1 MIIMLKHLYISQYAL
16 IDELELSLEDG
27 FSVITGETGA
37 GKSIIMGALAL
48 VMGARADSKSVRE
61 GAQKCIVEATF
72 QITDYRLQITHFVR
86 DFYSARH
93 NEQALSALANRKNI
107 QITDNFS
114 TLNSCDKQEQRSSL
128 LLPSEARI
136 LSEAKNSQL
145 STIFEEY
152 GLDWED
158 ECVIRREVTA
168 AGKSRAF
175 VNDTP
180 VTLQQ
185 MRTIAS
191 LLIDIHSQHENLLL
205 NDSNFQLKIVDIIA
219 QSGAEREAYG
229 KVYGDWRATTA
240 KLAEVREMAE
250 KWASER
256 DYAQFQFD
264 QLNDANLIETE
275 QAELEAEL
283 EVLNHAEEIKGD
295 LSDASGRLDD
305 DGYGVV
311 MQMREVKQ
319 RVAHA
324 ARYMKQ
330 AEALTERVESLYV
343 ELKDVAAEVADM
355 CGDMEFDPQR
365 KAWVEERLN
374 TIYALEQKHR
384 VDTVA
389 QLIALRDE
397 YDAKL
402 QRIDSFDEEIGALEK
417 QVAQL
422 ASDLASA
429 ADELTE
435 KRGGVREDIAEYLV
449 ARLRLLGMENA
460 RIEVRISGKDYSAD
474 GQDVVELAFTANKNA
489 ELRPIASIASG
500 GEIARLMLALKCLI
514 AKSAELPTI
523 IFDEI
528 DTGVSGDVAGRMG
541 EMMAEMARDIQVIT
555 ISHLPQIAARG
566 GQHFKVFKHDTD
578 DATVTQIV
586 ELSASER
593 ELEIAEML
601 SGKNPSEAAIS
612 AARELLGK

>member
-1 MIIMLKHLYISQYAL
+1 MLKHLYISQYAL
-16 IDELELSLEDG
+16 IDELELALEDG

-61 GAQKCIVEATF
+61 GAQKCVVEASF
-72 QITDYRLQITHFVR
+72 FVNGQWSMR
-86 DFYSARH
+86 GDRFSH
-93 NEQALSALANRKNI
+93 TENLSLTESTEFTEEVEASLASV
-107 QITDNFS
+107 NFP
-114 TLNSCDKQEQRSSL
+114 L
-128 LLPSEARI
+128 LEL
-136 LSEAKNSQL
+136 
-145 STIFEEY
+145 FEEY
-152 GLDWED
+152 GLDFEE

-185 MRTIAS
+185 MRAIAS

-205 NDSNFQLKIVDIIA
+205 NNSDFQLKIVDIIA

-256 DYAQFQFD
+256 DYAQFQFN

-283 EVLNHAEEIKGD
+283 EVLNHTEEIKGD
-295 LSDASGRLDD
+295 LSEASGRLDD
-305 DGYGVV
+305 EQYGVV
-311 MQMREVKQ
+311 MQLREVKQ
-319 RVAHA
+319 KVAHA

-330 AEALTERVESLYV
+330 AEALAERVESLYV
-343 ELKDVAAEVADM
+343 ELKDVSAEVADM

-389 QLIALRDE
+389 ELIALRDE

-422 ASDLASA
+422 ASELASK
-429 ADELTE
+429 ADELTA
-435 KRGGVREDIAEYLV
+435 KRNGVRDEIAEYLV
-449 ARLRLLGMENA
+449 VRLRLLGMENA
-460 RIEVRISGKDYSAD
+460 RVEVRMSGKDYSAD
-474 GQDVVELAFTANKNA
+474 GQDVVELVFTANKNA

-541 EMMAEMARDIQVIT
+541 EMMAEMAKDIQVIT

-566 GQHFKVFKHDTD
+566 GQHFKVFKHDTE

-586 ELSASER
+586 ELTASER

-612 AARELLGK
+612 AARELLVK

>member
-1 MIIMLKHLYISQYAL
+1 MLKHLYISQYAL
-16 IDELELSLEDG
+16 IDELELALEDG

-72 QITDYRLQITHFVR
+72 IV
-86 DFYSARH
+86 
-93 NEQALSALANRKNI
+93 
-107 QITDNFS
+107 
-114 TLNSCDKQEQRSSL
+114 NSQRSTV
-128 LLPSEARI
+128 
-136 LSEAKNSQL
+136 NSQQL
-145 STIFEEY
+145 TVNSLFEEF
-152 GLDWED
+152 GLDLEE

-191 LLIDIHSQHENLLL
+191 LLVDIHSQHENLLL

-229 KVYGDWRATTA
+229 MVYGDWRSTTA

-283 EVLNHAEEIKGD
+283 EVLNHTEEIKGD
-295 LSDASGRLDD
+295 LSEASGRLDD
-305 DGYGVV
+305 EQYGVV
-311 MQMREVKQ
+311 MQLREVKQ
-319 RVAHA
+319 KVAHA
-324 ARYMKQ
+324 AKYMKQ
-330 AEALTERVESLYV
+330 AEALVERVESLYV
-343 ELKDVAAEVADM
+343 ELKDVSAEVADM

-389 QLIALRDE
+389 ELIALRDE

-402 QRIDSFDEEIGALEK
+402 QRIDLFDEEIGALEK

-422 ASDLASA
+422 ASELVLKADDLTA
-429 ADELTE
+429 
-435 KRGGVREDIAEYLV
+435 KRNGVREEIAEYLV

-460 RIEVRISGKDYSAD
+460 RVEVRMSGKDYSAD
-474 GQDVVELAFTANKNA
+474 GQDVVELVFTANKNA

-541 EMMAEMARDIQVIT
+541 EMMAEMAGDIQVIT

-566 GQHFKVFKHDTD
+566 GQHFKVFKHDTE

-586 ELSASER
+586 ELTASER
-593 ELEIAEML
+593 EREIAEML

-612 AARELLGK
+612 AARELLMK